1 MLSVRSVQR
10 LLASLLMIWLASAV
24 AYAQNLPDPDELKQQ
39 TRQVSDITRQFANDG
54 ADVEGLK
61 QRILR
66 QRSSLTELQA
76 NYRDERDRLIGV
88 LNRLGPSVEG
98 EAGTITQQRD
108 ALNAQAQTVRDALG
122 QIEQNLSQIARL
134 EHEFEAARRSAF
146 YSELTDR
153 VRMMINPSSWVR
165 AGDGIANNYA
175 STRKD
180 VQTWLADE
188 DSGELNLQ
196 SGLLLLVAFFAAFIC
211 ALPLRHWLTR
221 RLIDPLARVARE
233 TDLDVFI
240 GLARAF
246 LRTIPSILAILMVA
260 HTLTFLDLA
269 SPSLAIVLQSLW
281 VALGCLAIV
290 SSLCSVFFSTANSLP
305 PFYLKDRGRALMI
318 WTLSMA
324 AAGLLGLDQVLRT
337 QLNVFGGVSDV
348 DTMLRGSTAI
358 ALALVILALLRVWKR
373 PQSDSETNDDE
384 PRPGVPGWL
393 HGLIGFIVLLAIPAA
408 LFGYSALAHFVT
420 TRIVLLAGLFLT
432 ALIFRKA
439 LKEIFVALFA
449 AANRRRG
456 RHRADDDEMMDFW
469 FAFLSSIVIG
479 AASLPLTFLL
489 IGFSWDSVQSM
500 IMQAV
505 TGVSIGKIR
514 ISLLQ
519 IAIAILVFI
528 AMIFVT
534 KLIQRT
540 TQTRVLN
547 RLKVDPGV
555 QNSLKTL
562 IGYVGLVIAFFT
574 GVSLLGFDLSN
585 LAIIAGALSVGIGF
599 GLQSIVNNFVSGLI
613 LLFERPIKV
622 GDWVVTTSGEGI
634 VKNISVRSTEIE
646 TFDRSSILVPNSEL
660 ISNSVTNWTHKNS
673 LGRVTVLVG
682 VAYKEDPE
690 TILEL
695 LSRIPDQIDL
705 ALDTPQPQ
713 FLFTGFGDSSLDF
726 ELRFFIQDVTKSIV
740 ARTQA
745 RIAVFKVFKEA
756 GVEIPFPQRDLHVR
770 TMPEEFFKSKSTE

>member
-1 MLSVRSVQR
+1 
-10 LLASLLMIWLASAV
+10 
-24 AYAQNLPDPDELKQQ
+24 
-39 TRQVSDITRQFANDG
+39 
-54 ADVEGLK
+54 
-61 QRILR
+61 
-66 QRSSLTELQA
+66 
-76 NYRDERDRLIGV
+76 
-88 LNRLGPSVEG
+88 
-98 EAGTITQQRD
+98 
-108 ALNAQAQTVRDALG
+108 
-122 QIEQNLSQIARL
+122 
-134 EHEFEAARRSAF
+134 
-146 YSELTDR
+146 
-153 VRMMINPSSWVR
+153 
-165 AGDGIANNYA
+165 
-175 STRKD
+175 
-180 VQTWLADE
+180 
-188 DSGELNLQ
+188 
-196 SGLLLLVAFFAAFIC
+196 
-211 ALPLRHWLTR
+211 
-221 RLIDPLARVARE
+221 
-233 TDLDVFI
+233 
-240 GLARAF
+240 
-246 LRTIPSILAILMVA
+246 
-260 HTLTFLDLA
+260 
-269 SPSLAIVLQSLW
+269 
-281 VALGCLAIV
+281 
-290 SSLCSVFFSTANSLP
+290 
-305 PFYLKDRGRALMI
+305 MI

>member
-88 LNRLGPSVEG
+88 LNRLGPSVER
-98 EAGTITQQRD
+98 EAGPITQQRD

-196 SGLLLLVAFFAAFIC
+196 SGLLLLVACFAAFIC

-281 VALGCLAIV
+281 VALGCLEFG
-290 SSLCSVFFSTANSLP
+290 SSSRQPIPC
-305 PFYLKDRGRALMI
+305 R
-318 WTLSMA
+318 
-324 AAGLLGLDQVLRT
+324 
-337 QLNVFGGVSDV
+337 
-348 DTMLRGSTAI
+348 
-358 ALALVILALLRVWKR
+358 
-373 PQSDSETNDDE
+373 
-384 PRPGVPGWL
+384 
-393 HGLIGFIVLLAIPAA
+393 HFI
-408 LFGYSALAHFVT
+408 
-420 TRIVLLAGLFLT
+420 
-432 ALIFRKA
+432 
-439 LKEIFVALFA
+439 
-449 AANRRRG
+449 
-456 RHRADDDEMMDFW
+456 
-469 FAFLSSIVIG
+469 
-479 AASLPLTFLL
+479 
-489 IGFSWDSVQSM
+489 
-500 IMQAV
+500 
-505 TGVSIGKIR
+505 
-514 ISLLQ
+514 
-519 IAIAILVFI
+519 
-528 AMIFVT
+528 
-534 KLIQRT
+534 
-540 TQTRVLN
+540 
-547 RLKVDPGV
+547 
-555 QNSLKTL
+555 
-562 IGYVGLVIAFFT
+562 
-574 GVSLLGFDLSN
+574 
-585 LAIIAGALSVGIGF
+585 
-599 GLQSIVNNFVSGLI
+599 
-613 LLFERPIKV
+613 
-622 GDWVVTTSGEGI
+622 
-634 VKNISVRSTEIE
+634 
-646 TFDRSSILVPNSEL
+646 
-660 ISNSVTNWTHKNS
+660 
-673 LGRVTVLVG
+673 
-682 VAYKEDPE
+682 
-690 TILEL
+690 
-695 LSRIPDQIDL
+695 
-705 ALDTPQPQ
+705 
-713 FLFTGFGDSSLDF
+713 
-726 ELRFFIQDVTKSIV
+726 
-740 ARTQA
+740 
-745 RIAVFKVFKEA
+745 
-756 GVEIPFPQRDLHVR
+756 
-770 TMPEEFFKSKSTE
+770 